1 MKKILL
7 YLFVAA
13 MTSAAFIS
21 CSKDELSSTSVIKDA
36 QTEQNA
42 FDRWIETNY
51 TKPYNIA
58 LLYRMEDIESDMNYN
73 LAPAEYEKAIKIA
86 VLTRHLCLQAY
97 DEVTGNTDFI
107 RANFPKL
114 LHLIGSAAVR
124 NNNTEVIGTAEGG
137 AKITLYKVNALD
149 INNMAHMNEYFFR
162 TQHHEFGHILNQ
174 KKPYSTDFK
183 TISSADYVGDSWNTS
198 SLTQALQKGFIT
210 PYASSSDGEDFVELI
225 SIYVTSTADDW
236 AARLNTAGTTGKPI
250 IDSKFE
256 IVKSYMQNSWG
267 IGIDSLRNVVQRR
280 QGTVGSLNFDL

>member
-7 YLFVAA
+7 YLFIAA
-13 MTSAAFIS
+13 IAAIA
-21 CSKDELSSTSVIKDA
+21 CSKDELSSTSVIKDP
-36 QTEQNA
+36 QIEQNE
-42 FDRWIETNY
+42 FDRWIEQNY
-51 TKPYNIA
+51 TKPYNIS

-86 VLTRHLCLQAY
+86 ILTRHLCLQAY
-97 DEVTGNTDFI
+97 DEVTGDTAFI

-124 NNNTEVIGTAEGG
+124 NNNTEVVGTAEGG

-149 INNMAHMNEYFFR
+149 VNNMAHMNEYFFR

-183 TISSADYVGDSWNTS
+183 TISSADYIGDSWNTLS
-198 SLTQALQKGFIT
+198 TSAALQKGFIT
-210 PYASSSDGEDFVELI
+210 PYSASSDGEDFVELI
-225 SIYVTSTADDW
+225 SLYVTSSPDDW
-236 AARLNTAGTTGKPI
+236 TARLTTAGTTGQNVIK
-250 IDSKFE
+250 SKFD

-267 IGIDSLRNVVQRR
+267 ITLDSLRNAVQRR
-280 QGTVGSLNFDL
+280 QRTAGSLDFDL

>member
-13 MTSAAFIS
+13 IASAAFIS
-21 CSKDELSSTSVIKDA
+21 CSKEELSSTSVIKDA
-36 QTEQNA
+36 QVEQNE
-42 FDRWIETNY
+42 FDRWIEKNY
-51 TKPYNIA
+51 TQPYNIA

-86 VLTRHLCLQAY
+86 ILTRHLCLQAY
-97 DEVTGNTDFI
+97 DEVTGNTAFI
-107 RANFPKL
+107 RTNFPKL
-114 LHLIGSAAVR
+114 LHLVGSAAVR

-149 INNMAHMNEYFFR
+149 INNMAHMNEYFFH

-174 KKPYSTDFK
+174 KKPYSSDFK
-183 TISSADYVGDSWNTS
+183 TISSANYVGDSWNTS
-198 SLTQALQKGFIT
+198 SLTTALRAGFIT

-225 SIYVTSTADDW
+225 SVYVTSSPDEW
-236 AARLNTAGTTGKPI
+236 AARLSTAGESGAPI
-250 IDSKFE
+250 IRSKFD

-267 IGIDSLRNVVQRR
+267 IGLDSLRNTVQRR
-280 QGTVGSLNFDL
+280 QDEVSSLNFDL